1 MIWIDGEEKIEIEIG
16 KIANQRDMSKIEPSK
31 RPLLNPSLELSGI
44 YFMQELRRPVK
55 QEEHKNIRELE
66 EELIAN
72 LRKAE
77 FLIAINAEQEEDG
90 KLHIPYLKI
99 KRIRSCSLCLQ
110 MLWNLRN
117 LEEARISVLRK

>member
-1 MIWIDGEEKIEIEIG
+1 
-16 KIANQRDMSKIEPSK
+16 
-31 RPLLNPSLELSGI
+31 
-44 YFMQELRRPVK
+44 MQELRRPVK

-90 KLHIPYLKI
+90 KLHIPYLKNKEDKI
-99 KRIRSCSLCLQ
+99 MQPVFTDVMEFEKFGQTSEPDDSAGKRLCGKS
-110 MLWNLRN
+110 NG
-117 LEEARISVLRK
+117 I